1 MYFGLSEEQKSL
13 EESITK
19 YLEASAP
26 LETIKAIADGD
37 AEKAKTIHQGL
48 VDLGIS
54 GLMVPERYGGLELD
68 TLFAAVV
75 AGALGAGTAP
85 SPFIGAYVMAPLALS
100 LAGKDD
106 QKDNWLPKIAGGDA
120 VIGIGL
126 SEYVGA
132 REDAGVNFSEGKIS
146 GRSLFVID
154 GKNADGY
161 ILANKSGQLF
171 LVDANTKGIE
181 VTNLT
186 TVDKTRDSIELIL
199 KDVNAELLPGSE
211 KDLSTT
217 NKMVD
222 TGRLMLSADTVG
234 ASQIMLDKSVAYS
247 LERKQF
253 GRAIG
258 SFQAVK
264 HMCAEMTAE
273 LEPCHSMVWH
283 AAHCQDNIE
292 EEAREMACHLK
303 AHVAEV
309 GQQVSKTSIEVHGG
323 MGFTDEMGLHYWFKR
338 IGLNRQLLGSPELVR
353 EEVAKLQG
361 FDQILIKKD
370 N

>member
-13 EESITK
+13 EESISK
-19 YLEASAP
+19 YLEANAS
-26 LETIKAIADGD
+26 LEAIKAVADGEK
-37 AEKAKTIHQGL
+37 EKAKAIHQGL

-54 GLMVPERYGGLELD
+54 GLMVPEQYGGLELD

-85 SPFIGAYVMAPLALS
+85 SPFTGAYVMAPLALS
-100 LAGKDD
+100 LAGSDT
-106 QKDNWLPKIAGGDA
+106 QKDNWLHKIAGGDA
-120 VIGIGL
+120 VIGMGL
-126 SEYVGA
+126 SEYIGA
-132 REDAGVNFSEGKIS
+132 REDAGITYSDGKIS
-146 GRSLFVID
+146 GRALFVID
-154 GKNADGY
+154 GKDADAY
-161 ILANKSGQLF
+161 ILGNQSGQLF
-171 LVDANTKGIE
+171 LIDADSSGID
-181 VTNLT
+181 VTDLT

-199 KDVNAELLPGSE
+199 KEVNAELLPGSE
-211 KDLSTT
+211 KDPSAI
-217 NKMVD
+217 NKVID

-361 FDQILIKKD
+361 FDQSLVKK